1 MSHLESLSTK
11 KKKMFQIHV
20 IRRVDITGVLSSV
33 QVKGGDHVS
42 ISLLNALNGLFKSFG
57 NTDNKSVSV
66 VHS

>member
-1 MSHLESLSTK
+1 
-11 KKKMFQIHV
+11 MFQIHV